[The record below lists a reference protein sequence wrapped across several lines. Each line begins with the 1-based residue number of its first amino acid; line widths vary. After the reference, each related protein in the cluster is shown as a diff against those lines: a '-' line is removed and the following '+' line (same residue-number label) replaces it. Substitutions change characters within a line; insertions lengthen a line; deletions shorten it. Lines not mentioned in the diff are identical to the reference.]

1 MATLPQ
7 LIEEDVRQLDRV
19 LQELLS
25 NCEAT
30 TALVIDKGGFLITYA
45 GDAEQFDLTTIAA
58 LASGAFLANQTIANL
73 VHEENFDSVY
83 QQGEKHSMFAVN
95 VDQYCLLVIIFPA
108 HVSVGAVKYFAVR
121 SCTRVARQLEI
132 AQERDPEGG
141 LDLSV
146 LNVADTSEFF
156 TRKEE
161 EPPAPPR
168 KRPRQIPDGD

>member
-1 MATLPQ
+1 MASLPQ
-7 LIEEDVRQLDRV
+7 LIEEDIRQLDRI
-19 LQELLS
+19 LHELLANS
-25 NCEAT
+25 EAA
-30 TALVIDKGGFLITYA
+30 TALIIDKGGFLITY
-45 GDAEQFDLTTIAA
+45 GGESEQFDLTTIAA

-73 VHEENFDSVY
+73 INEENFDSVY
-83 QQGEKHSMFAVN
+83 QQGEKYSMFAAN
-95 VDQYCLLVIIFPA
+95 VDQYCLLVLIFPA
-108 HVSVGAVKYFAVR
+108 VVSVGAVKYFAVR

-161 EPPAPPR
+161 EPAPKR
-168 KRPRQIPDGD
+168 KRRHTPDGD

>member
-7 LIEEDVRQLDRV
+7 LIEEDIERLGGELR
-19 LQELLS
+19 ELLEKS
-25 NCEAT
+25 DAT
-30 TALVIDKGGFLITYA
+30 TALIIDKGGFLITSQ
-45 GDAEQFDLTTIAA
+45 GDDRQFDLTTIAA

-73 VHEENFDSVY
+73 INEENFDSVY

-95 VDQYCLLVIIFPA
+95 VDEFCLLVLIFPA
-108 HVSVGAVKYFAVR
+108 IVSVGAVKYFAVR

-156 TRKEE
+156 TRKKSE
-161 EPPAPPR
+161 EPPPVR
-168 KRPRQIPDGD
+168 KRIRQIPDGD